1 MLYMLKQLS
10 FSKNYIA
17 FFYLAVLF
25 KNYHL
30 FVTALVNLK
39 ILLSI
44 I

>member
-25 KNYHL
+25 KNYL
-30 FVTALVNLK
+30 FVTTLVNLK